1 MEVMEFRREEKN
13 CTHRDMVDHV
23 FLHRKV
29 AANPNNLH
37 RTELK
42 LLDALTATIVSME
55 SEIFPSV
62 VRQLFTN
69 MKQMHCDDDL
79 NPKEVS
85 KQLANMKHGEMLG
98 IYVRAQ
104 NCGLFIHM
112 RTDDE
117 VTLSTFSPSLPNEV
131 IYGENINSDIQVI
144 KYFEYS
150 QSAHFYPVSKFL
162 GGLSNACNQSQIID
176 NVQVGGFREANPS
189 FERYQNESCHGEGT
203 KIWS

>member
-1 MEVMEFRREEKN
+1 MEVMESRREEKN

-29 AANPNNLH
+29 AANSNNLH
-37 RTELK
+37 RTELN
-42 LLDALTATIVSME
+42 LLDALTTTIESVE

-69 MKQMHCDDDL
+69 MKQLHRDDDL
-79 NPKEVS
+79 NPKEIS
-85 KQLANMKHGEMLG
+85 KQLANMKLGEMLG

-117 VTLSTFSPSLPNEV
+117 VTLSTFSASLPNEV

-150 QSAHFYPVSKFL
+150 ESTQSHLLSKTL
-162 GGLSNACNQSQIID
+162 GGLSNARNQSQIIG
-176 NVQVGGFREANPS
+176 NVQVGGIRKANPL
-189 FERYQNESCHGEGT
+189 FERYRNGSCHGEGT